1 MTGQAIPG
9 TVGRVPTRRDFLATS
24 GVVIGTGCLPASRV
38 QAFLPTRK
46 RLRVAAVFTEF
57 RYRLH
62 AHVILENF
70 LESYLFNG
78 KLTDPG
84 VDIVSFYS
92 DQFNEKDQ
100 AHEVAQQYKIPIF
113 ATIGDALCLGSDELA
128 VDGVLSIGEHG
139 KYPNNDLGQKLYPRK
154 RFFDAIVA
162 AMKQSRRFV
171 PVFNDKHLSTSYREA
186 KAMVDEASQLGIPLM
201 AGSSVPLAERRPPI
215 EFSTG
220 TKFQEAVVV
229 HGGRL
234 EPYGFHG
241 LELLQSMIEMRSG
254 GETGIKSVECL
265 TGDALWRVAEDRKWS
280 LELAE
285 ATMKREFGQG
295 VQSLKKFSDVHP
307 RGIHAIFVN
316 YLDGCWRT
324 WEVPE

>member
-1 MTGQAIPG
+1 MD
-9 TVGRVPTRRDFLATS
+9 V
-24 GVVIGTGCLPASRV
+24 
-38 QAFLPTRK
+38 
-46 RLRVAAVFTEF
+46 
-57 RYRLH
+57 
-62 AHVILENF
+62 
-70 LESYLFNG
+70 
-78 KLTDPG
+78 
-84 VDIVSFYS
+84 
-92 DQFNEKDQ
+92 
-100 AHEVAQQYKIPIF
+100 
-113 ATIGDALCLGSDELA
+113 
-128 VDGVLSIGEHG
+128 GEHG

-316 YLDGCWRT
+316 YLDGCRAAVFGVGDMSTRWNFACRRLGRQDIDQTVLYPGPWKNRNLFGALAHAIQYHFREGQSPYPVERT
-324 WEVPE
+324 LMVTGVLEAAMRSQKFGREIATPELEWSYASQDFKMMREMGNSWEILTEDIPQPPGVDPLGAARKKLL